1 MKEQIENW
9 SYRMTLLL
17 LFWLAL
23 LFVLTAAAR
32 V

>member
-9 SYRMTLLL
+9 SYRMTLFL

-23 LFVLTAAAR
+23 LFVLTAARA
-32 V
+32 